1 MSEANGRTEFEVI
14 SANYEREI
22 ARERLQDAIKTLD
35 RAKED
40 LERCLEN
47 FIDAE
52 TDRER
57 ARQLNY
63 AINYLVS
70 NIQPNVRIDLLA
82 HSQAELVR
90 TGL

>member
-1 MSEANGRTEFEVI
+1 MSKANGHNEFQVI
-14 SANYEREI
+14 SANCEREV

-40 LERCLEN
+40 LVRCLEN
-47 FIDAE
+47 FNDDE

-57 ARQLNY
+57 ARQVNY

-82 HSQAELVR
+82 HSQAELIR